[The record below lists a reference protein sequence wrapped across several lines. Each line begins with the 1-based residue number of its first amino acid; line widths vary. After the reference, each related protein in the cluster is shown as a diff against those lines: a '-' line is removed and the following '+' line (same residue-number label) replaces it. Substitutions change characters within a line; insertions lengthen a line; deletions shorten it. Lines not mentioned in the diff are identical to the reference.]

1 MSMNGFMFR
10 VSVGPA
16 GLTPRWMTWLV
27 CGLTLIAAGAG
38 PLRAQPQEAAGRA
51 PESKLSP
58 AIPVL
63 KPTPGVPKL
72 PARDPAQSSSGLYRV
87 RPGDSLG
94 GIANDLIAQEMA
106 NPATAPAEKPSVAQ
120 RMLAIYRANPKAFAG
135 SMHQLLEG
143 VELRLPTALEIAAV
157 DPGLARLELRDQTSE
172 YLAEQARAGNT
183 SELAPASEAEQ
194 ALTGLQRALRRKDRE
209 LAALRSELDNLRL
222 SPSGAVG
229 GPAAP
234 GSANVQSG
242 SPVVA
247 QSGSTSTTTAIASSL
262 TLPNA
267 ATSRSP
273 DPSPSPLIKAPD
285 PTAAASGGVFSPL
298 GLAVAGAM
306 ALMAG
311 LFGQWFLRRRGRDG
325 GEPAFGPSRP
335 LRPSATSATSA
346 PSRPT
351 GSAVTEVGAW
361 KEAEI
366 LQRMPDLSGF
376 SGLGSSKP
384 SSGESVV
391 DGDSGGPS
399 MSPSSGPGRVLSGKG
414 P

>member
-1 MSMNGFMFR
+1 MNGFMLR

-51 PESKLSP
+51 PESKVSP

-63 KPTPGVPKL
+63 KPTLGGPQL
-72 PARDPAQSSSGLYRV
+72 PAREPAQSSSGLYRV

-94 GIANDLIAQEMA
+94 GIANELIAQELA

-242 SPVVA
+242 SPVAA
-247 QSGSTSTTTAIASSL
+247 QSGSTTTTTTTTTATATATATASSL
-262 TLPNA
+262 TVPNA

-273 DPSPSPLIKAPD
+273 DPSLSPLIKAPD

-325 GEPAFGPSRP
+325 GEPAFGPS
-335 LRPSATSATSA
+335 ATSA

-351 GSAVTEVGAW
+351 ESAVTEVGAW

>member
-1 MSMNGFMFR
+1 MNGFMLR

-143 VELRLPTALEIAAV
+143 VELRLPTVKEIAAV

-242 SPVVA
+242 SPVAA
-247 QSGSTSTTTAIASSL
+247 QSGSTSTTTATASSL
-262 TLPNA
+262 ALPNA

>member
-1 MSMNGFMFR
+1 MLR

-51 PESKLSP
+51 PESKVSP

-63 KPTPGVPKL
+63 KPTPGGPQL
-72 PARDPAQSSSGLYRV
+72 PAREPAQSSSGLYRV

-94 GIANDLIAQEMA
+94 GIANELIAQELA

-143 VELRLPTALEIAAV
+143 VELRLPTAKEIAAV

-209 LAALRSELDNLRL
+209 LAALRAELDNLRL

-229 GPAAP
+229 GPAAS

-242 SPVVA
+242 SPVAA
-247 QSGSTSTTTAIASSL
+247 QSGSTATATKTTTATASSL
-262 TLPNA
+262 TLPSA

-285 PTAAASGGVFSPL
+285 RTAAASGGVFSPL

-311 LFGQWFLRRRGRDG
+311 LFGRWFLRRHGRDG
-325 GEPAFGPSRP
+325 GEPAFGPSA
-335 LRPSATSATSA
+335 PSATST
-346 PSRPT
+346 PSRPKE
-351 GSAVTEVGAW
+351 SAVTEVGAW

>member
-1 MSMNGFMFR
+1 MNGFMLR

-16 GLTPRWMTWLV
+16 GLTPRWLTRLV

-38 PLRAQPQEAAGRA
+38 PLGAQPQEAAGRT
-51 PESKLSP
+51 PESKVSP
-58 AIPVL
+58 AVPVL
-63 KPTPGVPKL
+63 KPTPGGYQV
-72 PARDPAQSSSGLYRV
+72 PAREPAQSSPGLYRV
-87 RPGDSLG
+87 RPGESLG

-120 RMLAIYRANPKAFAG
+120 RMLAIYLANPKAFAG

-143 VELRLPTALEIAAV
+143 VELRLPTAREIAAV
-157 DPGLARLELRDQTSE
+157 DPGLARLEIRDQTSE
-172 YLAEQARAGNT
+172 YLAEQASAGNT
-183 SELAPASEAEQ
+183 SEVATASEAERTM
-194 ALTGLQRALRRKDRE
+194 TGLQHALRRKDRE
-209 LAALRSELDNLRL
+209 LAALRAELDNLRL
-222 SPSGAVG
+222 APSGAVG
-229 GPAAP
+229 QPAAP

-242 SPVVA
+242 SPVA
-247 QSGSTSTTTAIASSL
+247 GQSGSSATASSL
-262 TLPNA
+262 ALPSA

-273 DPSPSPLIKAPD
+273 DPSPSPLAGAPD
-285 PTAAASGGVFSPL
+285 RTAAASGGVFSPL
-298 GLAVAGAM
+298 GLALAGAM

-311 LFGQWFLRRRGRDG
+311 LFGRWFLRRRGRDG
-325 GEPAFGPSRP
+325 NEPAFGPSAP
-335 LRPSATSATSA
+335 SSPSATS
-346 PSRPT
+346 RPT
-351 GSAVTEVGAW
+351 APAVTEVGAW

-391 DGDSGGPS
+391 DGDSMGPS
-399 MSPSSGPGRVLSGKG
+399 MSPSSGPDRVLSGKG